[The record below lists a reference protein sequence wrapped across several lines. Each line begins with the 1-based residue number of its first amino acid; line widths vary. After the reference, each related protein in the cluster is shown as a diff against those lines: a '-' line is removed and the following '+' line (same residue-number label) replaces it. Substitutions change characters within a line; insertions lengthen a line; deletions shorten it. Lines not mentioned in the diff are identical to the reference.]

1 MNSYI
6 EMKLQVAMVH
16 EWFITEINSLGF
28 QRGIILSHWLEY
40 FPTYNINF
48 TWKSLPHESYV

>member
-6 EMKLQVAMVH
+6 EMKLQVAMVYH
-16 EWFITEINSLGF
+16 RNQLPRFSK
-28 QRGIILSHWLEY
+28 RYHLSHWFEH

-48 TWKSLPHESYV
+48 TWKSLFVPHGSYV